1 VPYSYAGGPKVGT
14 IATLAVALGNLAAR
28 KNCDWDPD
36 KPGPPAEG
44 GWIDKGT
51 CYKYSDGKRVE
62 LVINNKNAGIYREI
76 ESIQFTRKSTVFGCG
91 WVYRVIAIDTNGST
105 YNEERCSEEKEPAEI
120 YTNPYPNS
128 GDPSCLRGP
137 GDNPGHGVEPLPPTH
152 TYTTDEGC
160 ELNVDMKGLIQDN
173 DGSLHG
179 VWQIAPAD
187 ETRAGGGVI
196 SGCNFYPT
204 IYYDGGGSG
213 GGGGTI
219 PVPNPDP
226 GDDWWKEKIATAL
239 AGAAGN
245 LLANAVRQLFE
256 AKLPPSNF
264 TFVAPCDKKEDGT
277 PAEVV
282 YQWDEQNYQSRVLS
296 QQAVLME
303 MLQQHLNWKT
313 PICYGNDQ
321 AGTYWRAITFES
333 TTYSDDS
340 NSRLVKRFRYRSNT
354 PGDVRLLAQHWAGF
368 SWNTGPVIVRH
379 TGSALGTPQVWA
391 SSVDEGKRVI
401 FHAGRE
407 AGVDPYQTG
416 KWAIGGTNS
425 PRYGVQRTVVLKKV
439 DGCWM
444 ATARQGPEGWPEAA
458 SVTPDL

>member
-1 VPYSYAGGPKVGT
+1 LENQLATFNAAAKSALCSFFDTYGEAATRLVPYSYAGGPKVGT

-179 VWQIAPAD
+179 VWQIA
-187 ETRAGGGVI
+187 
-196 SGCNFYPT
+196 
-204 IYYDGGGSG
+204 
-213 GGGGTI
+213 
-219 PVPNPDP
+219 
-226 GDDWWKEKIATAL
+226 
-239 AGAAGN
+239 
-245 LLANAVRQLFE
+245 
-256 AKLPPSNF
+256 
-264 TFVAPCDKKEDGT
+264 
-277 PAEVV
+277 
-282 YQWDEQNYQSRVLS
+282 
-296 QQAVLME
+296 
-303 MLQQHLNWKT
+303 
-313 PICYGNDQ
+313 
-321 AGTYWRAITFES
+321 
-333 TTYSDDS
+333 
-340 NSRLVKRFRYRSNT
+340 
-354 PGDVRLLAQHWAGF
+354 
-368 SWNTGPVIVRH
+368 
-379 TGSALGTPQVWA
+379 
-391 SSVDEGKRVI
+391 
-401 FHAGRE
+401 
-407 AGVDPYQTG
+407 
-416 KWAIGGTNS
+416 
-425 PRYGVQRTVVLKKV
+425 
-439 DGCWM
+439 
-444 ATARQGPEGWPEAA
+444 
-458 SVTPDL
+458 